1 MGYLSEDVTSSR
13 KKNLQSAPPS
23 PARYEASRWRDPLVI
38 TGCLV
43 GMGILLLWLSIPWD
57 TKLAWFTHP
66 IRFERVGQVPAETV
80 AGVTL
85 LSYLAPLT
93 AIAWLAAPW
102 ILRRLER
109 SPSVRSPLGVLPTPS
124 GGIRLAVL
132 ALTII
137 AIVPRAM
144 RMGESLWYDEI
155 AAMLSFSIHGPGPA
169 LGNYYALSNHVLHS
183 ALASVMV
190 EANGGADEFI
200 LRTPAFLA
208 GIACVPAMFMLG
220 RTVDGDRFGVLA
232 AAVIALMPV
241 AVLESANARG
251 YSMMML
257 FTILATW
264 QVLRIADGR
273 RSGPFWYA
281 LAVTLGCW
289 SHLAFAFVP
298 LGHAVLALSWLA
310 RKHRRASGW
319 RLSAA
324 LLLGGISTLLVVSP
338 ILPDL
343 IGLRREFAASDGNE
357 PSLFGVEG
365 QQALLQL
372 GGSWF
377 WWAALPG
384 ILIAAV
390 GITESSRWPRLRIAT
405 IAAAAGLF
413 VTFTLLFAGGGW
425 VYARFL
431 LFLVPVATLLIAA
444 GIRGLAYLPNR
455 PGPAI
460 IAATLLACCWL
471 TDLTTRA
478 ERQPIRKAVD
488 HLIAST
494 PPGTSVW
501 SIGLGDDVADYY
513 ASGRDLTLHS
523 VSGLGVG
530 LDSETLLRGPD
541 HVLMLYPDLVT
552 ADVRD
557 LLANSGFTEN
567 ARFPGWQDWGQ
578 GDVLILDR
586 D

>member
-1 MGYLSEDVTSSR
+1 MPTR
-13 KKNLQSAPPS
+13 P
-23 PARYEASRWRDPLVI
+23 EASRWRDPLVI
-38 TGCLV
+38 TGCIV
-43 GMGILLLWLSIPWD
+43 GPAILLLSLRIPWD

-66 IRFERVGQVPAETV
+66 LRFDRIGEVPAETV

-85 LSYLAPLT
+85 LSYVAPLA
-93 AIAWLAAPW
+93 AIAWFLAPW

-109 SPSVRSPLGVLPTPS
+109 SPMVRSPLGALPTPS
-124 GGIRLAVL
+124 WGIRLAVL
-132 ALTII
+132 AVTII

-183 ALASVMV
+183 ALASVMI

-200 LRTPAFLA
+200 LRTPAFLG
-208 GIACVPAMFMLG
+208 GIACIPAMFMLA
-220 RTVDGDRFGVLA
+220 RNVDGDRFGLLA

-273 RSGPFWYA
+273 RSGPLWYA
-281 LAVTLGCW
+281 LFVALGCW

-298 LGHAVLALSWLA
+298 LGHAILALSWLA
-310 RKHRRASGW
+310 RRHRRAAGM
-319 RLSAA
+319 RLTAA
-324 LLLGGISTLLVVSP
+324 IVLGGLSTLLVISP

-343 IGLRREFAASDGNE
+343 IGLRREFSASDGDE

-365 QQALLQL
+365 QQAMLQL

-384 ILIAAV
+384 ILLAAI

-413 VTFTLLFAGGGW
+413 VAFTLLLAGGGW

-431 LFLVPVATLLIAA
+431 LFLIPVATLLIAA

-455 PGPAI
+455 PEPAI
-460 IAATLLACCWL
+460 IAATLLGCCWL
-471 TDLTTRA
+471 ADLSTRSD
-478 ERQPIRKAVD
+478 RQPIRNAID
-488 HLIAST
+488 YLIATT
-494 PPGTSVW
+494 PPETSVW
-501 SIGLGDDVADYY
+501 SIGLGDDVANYY
-513 ASGRDLTLHS
+513 ATGRDLTLRS

-530 LDSETLLRGPD
+530 LTPDFLRGGPD
-541 HVLMLYPDLVT
+541 HIIMLYPDLVT
-552 ADVRD
+552 PEIRTLLSNAGFKAD
-557 LLANSGFTEN
+557 
-567 ARFPGWQDWGQ
+567 ARFPGWLDWGK

-586 D
+586 E